1 MGASRHDV
9 IDAINALRGDVERLV
24 EVTPEGAWTRG
35 VYENGWNAKQVL
47 GHLAAM
53 SGVANFVMMMAQ
65 APNAGMGGGGA
76 FDIDQFN
83 AQQTAMRE
91 GKTPADLLDEI
102 RGNFTRDVSAVEKAP
117 DDLLFKHYKAP
128 WDVEGKAVEGTV
140 ADVIVGSLKG
150 HYRGHLTELA
160 AELVRRTTV

>member
-1 MGASRHDV
+1 MGASRQDV
-9 IDAINALRGDVERLV
+9 IEALNAVRRDVENLV
-24 EVTPEGAWTRG
+24 ESTPEVAWTKG
-35 VYENGWNAKQVL
+35 VYENGWYAKQVL

-65 APNAGMGGGGA
+65 APAGGAGGAGA

-91 GKTPADLLDEI
+91 SKTPADLLDEI
-102 RGNFTRDVSAVEKAP
+102 RSNLTRDVGAAEKAS

-128 WDVEGKAVEGTV
+128 WAVEGTV
-140 ADVIVGSLKG
+140 ADVIVGSLNG
-150 HYRGHLTELA
+150 HYRGHLNELA
-160 AELVRRTTV
+160 AAVA

>member
-1 MGASRHDV
+1 MGASRQDV
-9 IDAINALRGDVERLV
+9 IDTLNAVRSDVERLV
-24 EVTPEGAWTRG
+24 EATPEGAWTRG

-65 APNAGMGGGGA
+65 ASAGGMGGGGA
-76 FDIDQFN
+76 FNIDQFN

-91 GKTPADLLDEI
+91 SKTPADLLDEI
-102 RGNFTRDVSAVEKAP
+102 RGNFMRDAGAVEAAS
-117 DDLLFKHYKAP
+117 DELLFKHYRAP
-128 WDVEGKAVEGTV
+128 WDVEGAAVEGTV

-150 HYRGHLTELA
+150 HYRGHLDELA
-160 AELVRRTTV
+160 AAVS

>member
-1 MGASRHDV
+1 MGASKQDV
-9 IDAINALRGDVERLV
+9 IDALNAVRRDVERLV
-24 EVTPEGAWTRG
+24 EATPEGAWTKG

-65 APNAGMGGGGA
+65 APAGGMGGGGA

-91 GKTPADLLDEI
+91 SKTPADLLDEI
-102 RGNFTRDVSAVEKAP
+102 RSNFMRDAGAVEKAS
-117 DDLLFKHYKAP
+117 DDLLLKHYKAP
-128 WDVEGKAVEGTV
+128 WDVEGAAVEGTV
-140 ADVIVGSLKG
+140 ADVIVGSLER
-150 HYRGHLTELA
+150 HYRGHLDELA
-160 AELVRRTTV
+160 VAVA

>member
-1 MGASRHDV
+1 MGASRQDV
-9 IDAINALRGDVERLV
+9 IDTLNAVRTDVEQLV
-24 EVTPEGAWTRG
+24 EATPEGAWTRG

-65 APNAGMGGGGA
+65 APSGGMGGGGE

-102 RGNFTRDVSAVEKAP
+102 RSNLTRDVGGIEKAS
-117 DDLLFKHYKAP
+117 DDLLFKH
-128 WDVEGKAVEGTV
+128 
-140 ADVIVGSLKG
+140 
-150 HYRGHLTELA
+150 
-160 AELVRRTTV
+160 

>member
-1 MGASRHDV
+1 MGASRQDV
-9 IDAINALRGDVERLV
+9 IDALNAVRRDVERLV
-24 EVTPEGAWTRG
+24 GATPEGAWTRG

-65 APNAGMGGGGA
+65 APAPAGGMGGGGA

-83 AQQTAMRE
+83 AQQTALRE
-91 GKTPADLLDEI
+91 SKTPADLLDEI
-102 RGNFTRDVSAVEKAP
+102 RGNFTRDAGAVEKAS
-117 DDLLFKHYKAP
+117 DDLLSKRYKAP
-128 WDVEGKAVEGTV
+128 WDVEGAAVEGTV

-150 HYRGHLTELA
+150 HYRGHLDELA
-160 AELVRRTTV
+160 AAVS